1 MAQSLVIQASITNR
15 TNSGF
20 IGVKNLAVTTSGDL
34 HDDIALSVTTSEL
47 TYTIPTSIGNAG
59 YCALVNDD
67 ATNYVDVGFAT
78 TVYPLRLPPGGAMLL
93 ALTPAAAS
101 LFLKANT
108 ATCKVRIRTQE
119 A

>member
-1 MAQSLVIQASITNR
+1 MAQSLLIQASITNR
-15 TNSGF
+15 TNGGF
-20 IGVKNLAVTTSGDL
+20 AGSKGVAVTTAGDL
-34 HDDIALSVTTSEL
+34 HDDIALNVTTSEL
-47 TYTIPTSIGNAG
+47 THSIPTSIGNAG
-59 YCALVNDD
+59 YCVIVNDD

-78 TVYPLRLPPGGAMLL
+78 TVYPLRLPAGGAMVL

-108 ATCKVRIRTQE
+108 AACKVRLRVQE